1 MKPGGGR
8 RKGRAWE
15 QEVARKLRALF
26 GDAVKRGL
34 QTRGGGKEAP
44 DVDGTPYHI
53 ECKHGRLVNLR
64 AALAQAIRDTD
75 GRVPVVVAKDD
86 RSEPIVVMRMS
97 DWLRL
102 EEERLPKVLA
112 RELRAVAEGEVP

>member
-8 RKGRAWE
+8 AKGRRWE
-15 QEVARKLRALF
+15 QEVARMLRPLF
-26 GDAVKRGL
+26 GDSVKRGY
-34 QTRGGGKEAP
+34 QARGGGKEAA

-64 AALAQAIRDTD
+64 AALDQAIRDTD
-75 GRVPVVVAKDD
+75 GRVPIVIAKDD
-86 RSEPIVVMRMS
+86 RSPAMVLMRFD

-102 EEERLPKVLA
+102 EEERLPKVVVE
-112 RELRAVAEGEVP
+112 ELKEVADG